1 MYKVLEMIEYDITRD
16 IIVQNEETGTIDECF
31 DDTDIAGKNC
41 FEFVKQGKLYDF
53 KIALFGVRVDSAST
67 VAVKCQIKKELL
79 VGDEKFFEVLVGKD
93 VYYVYRKDLPDDF
106 HEDTFFFYCTR
117 KDLIQVDDVIYPHLF
132 NDKP

>member
-31 DDTDIAGKNC
+31 DDTDIAGDNC

-53 KIALFGVRVDSAST
+53 KIALFGGREDSAST

-93 VYYVYRKDLPDDF
+93 SYYVYRDDLPDDF
-106 HEDTFFFYCTR
+106 HEDTFFFHCVR